1 MNLQV
6 RRSCVTVIRMNTN
19 PNDTTKPDLKVIE
32 GGDQMERES
41 AEALLVFLQDP
52 FSAEAEAAL
61 RTLEAR
67 RAPRGSLRAV

>member
-32 GGDQMERES
+32 NGDPIDL
-41 AEALLVFLQDP
+41 EALEVLKAFLVDP
-52 FSAEAEAAL
+52 LSDATGQLIDEHA
-61 RTLEAR
+61 AR
-67 RAPRGSLRAV
+67 RAPRGRLTAV